1 MYTTHMY
8 GRLQGRTG
16 EDRSSFLVG
25 ATNTTKNNSKTQM
38 QMHFSLPPSLR
49 LPARP
54 VHRRAAAASL
64 YVCVCVLYP
73 YLIS

>member
-1 MYTTHMY
+1 MY

-49 LPARP
+49 LPA
-54 VHRRAAAASL
+54 L
-64 YVCVCVLYP
+64 YIGEQQQRLCMCVCVFCIP
-73 YLIS
+73 I